1 MSGPSTLATIPV
13 QVELSLPTRTDWSD
27 AVAEELERGVAAGLA
42 ETVERLDVAGQ
53 PVVEVRPRGAGRVV
67 RVRVHGSPVPYRA
80 ALPRR
85 AWRMAAPAGLQDLP
99 AQAQPVDGGTPDA
112 WLETYLADVGEPELG
127 AVVGYLVRLVVE
139 AVRERAG
146 CLAGPAQAIAH
157 FGVDDPDALAVLRVA
172 LDEGYRLDGSAD
184 LVLRLLAAARELG
197 RPLDETIEVVRA
209 QVASPRLEVHLDPG
223 MSDLLLPK
231 GGRTASRAAEATQ
244 SLLAVVSSIEERV
257 ANDYG
262 VRLPK
267 LGWTSDPQVPA
278 GCLALKVNEHLSPP
292 VPTHAG
298 GADLWPLGLAVET
311 ALYEEAARVV
321 DRFVNIDGVEE
332 DLARLE
338 GLFPDLVR
346 ATVRRFRV
354 TTLTRLLRALLRED
368 VSVRDLRNLMER
380 LLRFDV
386 VPVDQSAYEV
396 FDWRLPVAP
405 GHGWPGPGWPD
416 YLRWVRR
423 ESRDLLSARYAEDGA
438 IAVMV
443 LAPELERMAAA
454 ADNGRTSVNEAA
466 IEAIRDAVWST
477 VGGVPTGRKP
487 PLLTQEPVRAAV
499 RRILAPELPDLPVL
513 ARSELWPHLEV
524 RQLAVVTPR

>member
-1 MSGPSTLATIPV
+1 
-13 QVELSLPTRTDWSD
+13 
-27 AVAEELERGVAAGLA
+27 
-42 ETVERLDVAGQ
+42 
-53 PVVEVRPRGAGRVV
+53 
-67 RVRVHGSPVPYRA
+67 
-80 ALPRR
+80 
-85 AWRMAAPAGLQDLP
+85 
-99 AQAQPVDGGTPDA
+99 
-112 WLETYLADVGEPELG
+112 
-127 AVVGYLVRLVVE
+127 
-139 AVRERAG
+139 
-146 CLAGPAQAIAH
+146 
-157 FGVDDPDALAVLRVA
+157 
-172 LDEGYRLDGSAD
+172 
-184 LVLRLLAAARELG
+184 
-197 RPLDETIEVVRA
+197 
-209 QVASPRLEVHLDPG
+209 
-223 MSDLLLPK
+223 
-231 GGRTASRAAEATQ
+231 
-244 SLLAVVSSIEERV
+244 
-257 ANDYG
+257 
-262 VRLPK
+262 
-267 LGWTSDPQVPA
+267 
-278 GCLALKVNEHLSPP
+278 
-292 VPTHAG
+292 
-298 GADLWPLGLAVET
+298 
-311 ALYEEAARVV
+311 
-321 DRFVNIDGVEE
+321 
-332 DLARLE
+332 
-338 GLFPDLVR
+338 
-346 ATVRRFRV
+346 VRRFRV